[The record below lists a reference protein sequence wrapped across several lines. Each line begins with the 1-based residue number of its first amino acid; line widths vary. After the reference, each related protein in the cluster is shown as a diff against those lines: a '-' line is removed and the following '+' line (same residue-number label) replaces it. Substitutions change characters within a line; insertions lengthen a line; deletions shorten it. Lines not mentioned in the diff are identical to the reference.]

1 MKCIVKV
8 ANKANLS
15 EKTKRQAICI
25 MNDVTNNEISA
36 GKDPM
41 AIGATG
47 LYVSCI
53 KNGENIRQDDLSNAA
68 GITGVTLRTGTR
80 SKKQIQLNNTQ
91 QQISNRINYLLII
104 IFLSLLTKKIDIK
117 PIKRLGRFEAILY
130 LLAGDV
136 VYLFR

>member
-41 AIGATG
+41 AIGSNST
-47 LYVSCI
+47 VCI
-53 KNGENIRQDDLSNAA
+53 MH
-68 GITGVTLRTGTR
+68 
-80 SKKQIQLNNTQ
+80 
-91 QQISNRINYLLII
+91 
-104 IFLSLLTKKIDIK
+104 
-117 PIKRLGRFEAILY
+117 
-130 LLAGDV
+130 
-136 VYLFR
+136 